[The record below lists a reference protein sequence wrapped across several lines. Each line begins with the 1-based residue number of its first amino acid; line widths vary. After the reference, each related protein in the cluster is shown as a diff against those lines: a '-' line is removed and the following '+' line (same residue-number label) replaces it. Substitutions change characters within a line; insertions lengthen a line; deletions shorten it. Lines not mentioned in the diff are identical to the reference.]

1 MDALCFHRSFN
12 WREGGGGLGFYY
24 ILQIIIYKIIKGE
37 EKLEMKNII

>member
-1 MDALCFHRSFN
+1 MPCVFIEVSTGK
-12 WREGGGGLGFYY
+12 GGGFYY

>member
-1 MDALCFHRSFN
+1 MPCVFIEVSTG
-12 WREGGGGLGFYY
+12 EGGGGLGFYY

>member
-1 MDALCFHRSFN
+1 MPCVFIEVSTGER
-12 WREGGGGLGFYY
+12 GGGGLGFYY